1 MKKSTSTIIRSK
13 NIDYQHHLAF
23 HLLAKPIGPICNL
36 QCSYCFYLEKE
47 NLYPASTNWRMS
59 DEVLESFIR
68 QYLATN
74 EIPLVNFAWQGGE
87 PTLLGIDFFKKAI
100 QLQQRYANGKRIEN
114 GFQTNGV
121 LLNDEWCEFLAQH
134 KFLVGLSLDGP
145 EMLHNEYRVNKA
157 GQGSFSRVLRG
168 LELLKKHGVDF
179 NILTVVNRANSQQ
192 PLAVYRFLK
201 EVGSGFIQFIPIV
214 ERQSQHPSSD
224 MARLASPDDAEAAV
238 TEWSVEP
245 EPFGRFL
252 IEIFDEWVRKDVG
265 RQYIQTFEVA
275 LQSWLHLPQS
285 LCLFTET
292 CGQALAL
299 EHNGDLYSCDHFV
312 YPKNRLGN
320 ILQQPLAD
328 LVLTEQQIKFG
339 QDKRDTLPQYCRDCT
354 VLFACHG
361 ECPKNRF
368 MTAPDGQKGLNYL
381 CRGYQRFF
389 NHIDPYMRFMA
400 NELRQQRPP
409 AKVMQWSLER
419 DKGFPGRN
427 IGRNDPCPCGS
438 GKKFKKCCGRN
449 QYE

>member
-1 MKKSTSTIIRSK
+1 MVSIQII
-13 NIDYQHHLAF
+13 
-23 HLLAKPIGPICNL
+23 AKPIGPICNL
-36 QCSYCFYLEKE
+36 KCSYCFYLEKE

-74 EIPLVNFAWQGGE
+74 DIPLVNFAWQGGE

-114 GFQTNGV
+114 AFQTNGV
-121 LLNDEWCEFLAQH
+121 LLNDEWCGFLAQH
-134 KFLVGLSLDGP
+134 HFLVGLSLDGP

-179 NILTVVNRANSQQ
+179 NILTVVNRVNSQQ

-214 ERQSQHPSSD
+214 ERQSQHPSID
-224 MARLASPDDAEAAV
+224 TARLASPDDAEAAV

-275 LQSWLHLPQS
+275 LQSWLHMPPS

-320 ILQQPLAD
+320 ILQQPLAE
-328 LVLTEQQIKFG
+328 LVSTEQQIKFG
-339 QDKRDTLPQYCRDCT
+339 QDKRDSLPQYCQDCT

-400 NELRQQRPP
+400 NELRRRRPP
-409 AKVMQWSLER
+409 ANVMQWSLER
-419 DKGFPGRN
+419 DQGFPGRN

-438 GKKFKKCCGRN
+438 GKKFKKCCGGS